1 MKRILLLF
9 ALLLGAIATYA
20 ENTSEDIEV
29 SVITCSPGQEVYS
42 LYGHTAIRVRDK
54 ERGTDYVFNYGVFDF
69 NTEHF
74 AWKFVLGKTDYIC
87 AAAPWQYFTREYE
100 KRGSSVIAQVLNL
113 TTSEAIK
120 IRDYLLNNISKE
132 NCVYRYNYLTNN
144 CTTRVMDCID
154 SCIEGSLV
162 YSWKDTLMT
171 YRDIL
176 HQYTQDYPWTQDG
189 NDLLLGADVDTVL
202 SHRATCFI
210 PEYYMDALSNA
221 VVRNEFQDTRQLVA
235 RTDTLVKA
243 NPTKKN
249 EEASFPLNPMETG
262 WLCFA
267 IGLLIM
273 GGEFITRKMLWCLDV
288 ILMLAHGLAGCL
300 ILFVFLFSE
309 HPTLDS
315 NWLVGILNPMPLI
328 LLPSV
333 VKAAWYNQRT
343 YWHHFMAVWFAIFL
357 LFIPWMPQQMPML
370 LVPLLATLLC
380 RQVSYM
386 LHYGR
391 IPANKSH
398 KADKKRKKTTKKK
411 K

>member
-1 MKRILLLF
+1 
-9 ALLLGAIATYA
+9 
-20 ENTSEDIEV
+20 
-29 SVITCSPGQEVYS
+29 
-42 LYGHTAIRVRDK
+42 
-54 ERGTDYVFNYGVFDF
+54 
-69 NTEHF
+69 
-74 AWKFVLGKTDYIC
+74 
-87 AAAPWQYFTREYE
+87 
-100 KRGSSVIAQVLNL
+100 
-113 TTSEAIK
+113 
-120 IRDYLLNNISKE
+120 
-132 NCVYRYNYLTNN
+132 
-144 CTTRVMDCID
+144 MDCID

-249 EEASFPLNPMETG
+249 AEASFPLNPMETG

-267 IGLLIM
+267 ISMLIM
-273 GGEFITRKMLWCLDV
+273 GGEFITRKMLWCLDA

-315 NWLVGILNPMPLI
+315 NWLVGILNP
-328 LLPSV
+328 
-333 VKAAWYNQRT
+333 
-343 YWHHFMAVWFAIFL
+343 H
-357 LFIPWMPQQMPML
+357 
-370 LVPLLATLLC
+370 
-380 RQVSYM
+380 
-386 LHYGR
+386 G
-391 IPANKSH
+391 
-398 KADKKRKKTTKKK
+398 
-411 K
+411 